1 MDRIF
6 LTRAD
11 LKHRGITISNSTLLW
26 REAKG
31 EFPKRTYLTH
41 KTVIWN
47 RAEIDEFLEGLY
59 RARAKQMECYSNAR
73 PNTCPMRGTIMAC

>member
-11 LKHRGITISNSTLLW
+11 LKQRGIMLSNSTLLR
-26 REAKG
+26 REAQG
-31 EFPKRTYLTH
+31 EFPKRTYLTE

-47 RAEIDEFLEGLY
+47 RAEIDEFLEGLFENREY
-59 RARAKQMECYSNAR
+59 VEK
-73 PNTCPMRGTIMAC
+73 P

>member
-11 LKHRGITISNSTLLW
+11 LKQRGIMISNSTLLR
-26 REAKG
+26 REAAG
-31 EFPKRTYLTH
+31 EFPKRTYLTQ

-47 RAEIDEFLEGLY
+47 RAEIDEFLKGLFERREY
-59 RARAKQMECYSNAR
+59 GGR
-73 PNTCPMRGTIMAC
+73 P

>member
-11 LKHRGITISNSTLLW
+11 LKQRGITISNSTLL
-26 REAKG
+26 RSEAKG
-31 EFPKRTYLTH
+31 EFPKRTYLTQ

-47 RAEIDEFLEGLY
+47 RAEIDEFLKGLFERREY
-59 RARAKQMECYSNAR
+59 GGR
-73 PNTCPMRGTIMAC
+73 P

>member
-11 LKHRGITISNSTLLW
+11 LKQRGITISNSTLLR

-31 EFPKRTYLTH
+31 EFPKRTYLTQ
-41 KTVIWN
+41 KTVMRWC
-47 RAEIDEFLEGLY
+47 RKFGEGVKLL
-59 RARAKQMECYSNAR
+59 
-73 PNTCPMRGTIMAC
+73 PT

>member
-1 MDRIF
+1 MGDYWASVENDGVADMNQIF

-11 LKHRGITISNSTLLW
+11 LKQLGITISNSTLLR

-31 EFPKRTYLTH
+31 EFPKRTYLTQ

-47 RAEIDEFLEGLY
+47 RAEIDEFLLSLFENREYDG
-59 RARAKQMECYSNAR
+59 RF
-73 PNTCPMRGTIMAC
+73 

>member
-11 LKHRGITISNSTLLW
+11 LKQRGITISNSTLLR

-31 EFPKRTYLTH
+31 EFPKRTYLTQ

-47 RAEIDEFLEGLY
+47 RAEIDEFLEGLFERREY
-59 RARAKQMECYSNAR
+59 GGR
-73 PNTCPMRGTIMAC
+73 P